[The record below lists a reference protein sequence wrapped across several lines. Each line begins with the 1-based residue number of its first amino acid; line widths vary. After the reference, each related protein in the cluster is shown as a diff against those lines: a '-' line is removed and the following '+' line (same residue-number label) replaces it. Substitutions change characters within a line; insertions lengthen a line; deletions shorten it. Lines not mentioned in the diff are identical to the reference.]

1 MAGGRWSWWRAGASS
16 ITIGLLGLIVAG
28 CLDNE
33 LVAPVL
39 SDADE
44 VGAPEYFPLRGE
56 AWQTRAPDEVGMDP
70 DLLAAAVA
78 FAQANEADTPTDL
91 RGYLESRFEGLPD
104 QELIGPLKERG
115 PMNGLVLRHGY
126 IIAEWGDTAR
136 VDMTFSVTKS
146 FLATL
151 AGVAFDRETIPDLH
165 APVAELVDDGGF
177 DSPHNSKITWHMLLN
192 QTNEWEGVLWDKPD
206 TADRREGRDRQL
218 QEPGTFWE
226 YNDVRVNRTALA
238 LLRVFNG
245 ALPTRLSTEIMEPIG
260 ASRSWRWHG
269 YRNSH
274 VELDGREVQ
283 SVSGGGHWGGGM
295 WIASRDLARFG
306 YLHLRRGRWRD
317 AQILSERWIELIT
330 TPTDI
335 KPEYGYLWWL
345 NTDGLLWPS
354 APHSSYAARGGG
366 GNVVW
371 VDPEHDLVVVVRW
384 IQRGFMDGV
393 LQRLR
398 ASVEAGGDESAAE

>member
-1 MAGGRWSWWRAGASS
+1 
-16 ITIGLLGLIVAG
+16 
-28 CLDNE
+28 
-33 LVAPVL
+33 
-39 SDADE
+39 
-44 VGAPEYFPLRGE
+44 
-56 AWQTRAPDEVGMDP
+56 
-70 DLLAAAVA
+70 
-78 FAQANEADTPTDL
+78 
-91 RGYLESRFEGLPD
+91 
-104 QELIGPLKERG
+104 
-115 PMNGLVLRHGY
+115 
-126 IIAEWGDTAR
+126 
-136 VDMTFSVTKS
+136 
-146 FLATL
+146 
-151 AGVAFDRETIPDLH
+151 
-165 APVAELVDDGGF
+165 
-177 DSPHNSKITWHMLLN
+177 MLLN

-366 GNVVW
+366 DNVVW

-393 LQRLR
+393 LQRLL